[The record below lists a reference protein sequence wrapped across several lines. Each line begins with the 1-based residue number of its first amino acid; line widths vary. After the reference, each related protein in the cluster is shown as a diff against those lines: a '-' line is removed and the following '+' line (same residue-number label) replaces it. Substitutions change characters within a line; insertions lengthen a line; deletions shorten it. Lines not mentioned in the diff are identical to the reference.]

1 MKSKTKIF
9 WIIILI
15 AFAAADIYMLFHNLG
30 RGFLVQTDEA
40 WHATNG
46 YEMFKQGNWIINSY
60 RYAADYFNSKPPLC
74 LDLMMVSYKIF
85 GVSNFAARFPSALGG
100 LITIALIIAFLIKD
114 KKTYA
119 AALFPAL
126 FGACSTFFTF
136 HMYRAA
142 EMDSIYN
149 LFFVIA
155 MLSLYMMAEKPN
167 FMYLYGLSFGL
178 AFMCKG
184 PHSALIFVIGLLYIP
199 KCKEA
204 FKSIP
209 RVIVSA
215 LLAAVIPL
223 AWMAKRYM
231 FDGMELI
238 NRLFMGEVAGRVSS
252 ANQTFSTPII
262 DFFTSNAFFGF
273 VAIVIAAIIV
283 SLLTKLGAK
292 TADTGSSISQN
303 GSSTSAT
310 ETTATSLKHFAWDNY
325 LFIIWTIIPVVF
337 FAVTRSFLSWYT
349 YTAQIALCILAA
361 RLAEYGIKDLG
372 KEKSAPQIITA
383 ALVII
388 MSLFCMVPTIMYD
401 VNLAG
406 TGGHPVDQFLEDMQS
421 FKEQYGDTYSG
432 VNAYLISDFRLD
444 TENED
449 HWEPEY
455 VAPAEMYPDLMPVDG
470 NVDNFLSD
478 PNSIIIVDKDRW
490 DEFSGVLSGH
500 VILLDGS
507 YLIMSSDMY

>member
-15 AFAAADIYMLFHNLG
+15 AFVAADIYMLFHNLG

-100 LITIALIIAFLIKD
+100 LITIALITAFLIKD

-204 FKSIP
+204 FKSIL
-209 RVIVSA
+209 RVIISA

-252 ANQTFSTPII
+252 ASQTVSAPII

-273 VAIVIAAIIV
+273 VAIIIAVVIV
-283 SLLTKLGAK
+283 SLITKRSGKA
-292 TADTGSSISQN
+292 AEAGN
-303 GSSTSAT
+303 TSAT
-310 ETTATSLKHFAWDNY
+310 ETTAASIKSFVWDNY
-325 LFIIWTIIPVVF
+325 LFIIWSTIPVVF
-337 FAVTRSFLSWYT
+337 FAITRSFLSWYT
-349 YTAQIALCILAA
+349 YTAQIALCILTA
-361 RLAEYGIKDLG
+361 RLAEYCIKDLG
-372 KEKSAPQIITA
+372 KE
-383 ALVII
+383 
-388 MSLFCMVPTIMYD
+388 
-401 VNLAG
+401 
-406 TGGHPVDQFLEDMQS
+406 
-421 FKEQYGDTYSG
+421 
-432 VNAYLISDFRLD
+432 
-444 TENED
+444 
-449 HWEPEY
+449 
-455 VAPAEMYPDLMPVDG
+455 
-470 NVDNFLSD
+470 
-478 PNSIIIVDKDRW
+478 
-490 DEFSGVLSGH
+490 
-500 VILLDGS
+500 
-507 YLIMSSDMY
+507 

>member
-9 WIIILI
+9 WIIILAAFI
-15 AFAAADIYMLFHNLG
+15 AVDAYMLFHNLG
-30 RGFLVQTDEA
+30 KGFLVQTDEA

-46 YEMFKQGNWIINSY
+46 YEMVKQGNWIINSY

-85 GVSNFAARFPSALGG
+85 GVSNFAARFPSALAG
-100 LITIALIIAFLIKD
+100 LITIALIVVFLIRD

-119 AALFPAL
+119 AALFPII

-142 EMDSIYN
+142 EMDAIYN
-149 LFFVIA
+149 LFFVTA
-155 MLSLYMMAEKPN
+155 MLSLYMMAEQPN

-199 KCKEA
+199 KCKAA

-209 RVIVSA
+209 RVIISA
-215 LLAAVIPL
+215 LLAAAIPL

-238 NRLFMGEVAGRVSS
+238 NKLFMGEVAGRVSNASQNMS
-252 ANQTFSTPII
+252 APII
-262 DFFTSNAFFGF
+262 DFFTSNSFFVF
-273 VAIVIAAIIV
+273 VATVIAMVIIALV
-283 SLLTKLGAK
+283 AK
-292 TADTGSSISQN
+292 RTASDQEKR
-303 GSSTSAT
+303 AT
-310 ETTATSLKHFAWDNY
+310 TSLKEFAWDNY
-325 LFIIWTIIPVVF
+325 LFIVWTVVPVVF
-337 FAVTRSFLSWYT
+337 FAATRSFLSWYT

-361 RLAEYGIKDLG
+361 RLAEYCIKEVG
-372 KEKSAPQIITA
+372 KETVISQALTAVAIIA
-383 ALVII
+383 V
-388 MSLFCMVPTIMYD
+388 SLFCIVPTIMYD

-406 TGGHPVDQFLEDMQS
+406 TGGHPVDQFLEDMQQ
-421 FKEQYGDTYSG
+421 FKDQYGDTYSG
-432 VNAYLISDFRLD
+432 VNAYLISEFRLD
-444 TENED
+444 VANED

-470 NVDNFLSD
+470 TVDNFLSD
-478 PNSIIIVDKDRW
+478 PDSIIIVDKDRW
-490 DEFSGVLSGH
+490 DEFAGDLSGH
-500 VILLDGS
+500 VILFDGS
-507 YLIMSSDMY
+507 YLILSSDMY